1 MDLEQLSL
9 EWIRAK
15 SDEAQAISRRRII
28 EDQMVQAF
36 RIKSDQEG
44 TVKQSVGPWKVSIVT
59 RFNRKIDA
67 DLAQEI
73 AAENGYTDYLAS
85 LFRWKPEINAA
96 AWKAANPEITR
107 ALTRAITTTPGR
119 PSFSIEQK
127 DAD

>member
-1 MDLEQLSL
+1 MEDLAL
-9 EWIRAK
+9 EWLTAK
-15 SDEAQAISRRRII
+15 ADEAKAVERRRKA
-28 EDQMVQAF
+28 EDAMVAF
-36 RIKSDQEG
+36 MRIKADAEG
-44 TVKQSVGPWKVSIVT
+44 TVKQEAGPWEVKVVT
-59 RFNRKIDA
+59 RFNRKVDA

-73 AAENGYTDYLAS
+73 AAENGYTDHLAS

-127 DAD
+127 DA

>member
-1 MDLEQLSL
+1 
-9 EWIRAK
+9 
-15 SDEAQAISRRRII
+15 
-28 EDQMVQAF
+28 MVAAMK
-36 RIKSDQEG
+36 IKADAEG
-44 TVKQSVGPWKVSIVT
+44 TVKQEAGPWEVKVVT

-73 AAENGYTDYLAS
+73 AAENGYTDHLAS

-127 DAD
+127 DA